1 MNVVEILFLNIN
13 SLRTKEWDNFLPPIR
28 LMMPWI
34 MVYDNTNY
42 NRWLREFWMEM
53 SSLLQ
58 EHCQLIKEIFSQSLS
73 GNVYAF
79 LPPDFWI
86 ECTMSKSSKLQ
97 AG

>member
-1 MNVVEILFLNIN
+1 MDDGIWQYKLQ
-13 SLRTKEWDNFLPPIR
+13 P
-28 LMMPWI
+28 
-34 MVYDNTNY
+34 MVTRVLD
-42 NRWLREFWMEM
+42 EM

-73 GNVYAF
+73 GNAYAF

-97 AG
+97 AGWKDYWRMK